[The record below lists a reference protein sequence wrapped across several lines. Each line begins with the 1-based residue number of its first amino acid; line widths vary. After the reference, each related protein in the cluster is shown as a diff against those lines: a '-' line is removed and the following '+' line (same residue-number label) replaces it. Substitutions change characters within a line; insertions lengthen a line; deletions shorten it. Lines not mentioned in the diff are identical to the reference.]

1 MNFIDLLFGKKE
13 KTPQEIAFE
22 GLSGWLEPGSE
33 KVLRDAAKNAAPVFS
48 RIEKALAEIKKSN
61 DELEKAQ
68 PVGKFHLKMVKI
80 TTSNRDNMVK
90 QVKMLIDNISVP
102 GSTDIKT
109 IKTFHE
115 NATHNLVVCLDN
127 MMKSHQYAKIVYP
140 EASKEVI
147 VKVNVL
153 RRLLDELIEPLN
165 ENKELI
171 NAFENA
177 DNTIQA
183 IKQTLSG
190 IGKGGKSITGLEESI
205 ALLKNQH
212 GKTQHSLTL
221 LRESEAWKQY
231 EKAKDELGILEG
243 KANTGEA
250 KINALVLPLSAGLN
264 RLKQLSDSG
273 RHTLSPETKHELQAC
288 CSDPK
293 NVNPGF
299 FAGFKNIIESD
310 VLNLSPDKK
319 NKMLELVNPVISS
332 IGQLQENYRIAV
344 QDVENKEKELSCADI
359 FHDEKTMTNE
369 KAALQNK
376 IETSE
381 KELETAKKQLTF
393 LKDALV
399 LEKQELQHII
409 SFIDSNVRVSF

>member
-1 MNFIDLLFGKKE
+1 MNWINRLFGEKKE
-13 KTPQEIAFE
+13 NPHEIAFE
-22 GLSGWLEPGSE
+22 ELQVWLESRSE
-33 KVLRDAAKNAAPVFS
+33 KVLMGAVKNAAPVFS

-61 DELEKAQ
+61 DELEKTQ

-90 QVKMLIDNISVP
+90 QVRMLIDNISVP
-102 GSTDIKT
+102 GSADLKT
-109 IKTFHE
+109 IRAFHE

-127 MMKSHQYAKIVYP
+127 MMKSHQYAKIVFP

-165 ENKELI
+165 EKKELI

-177 DNTIQA
+177 DNKIQA
-183 IKQTLSG
+183 INQTLSG
-190 IGKGGKSITGLEESI
+190 IGKGEKSITGLEETI
-205 ALLKNQH
+205 ALLKNRH
-212 GKTQHSLTL
+212 GKTEHSLTL
-221 LRESEAWKQY
+221 LMESEAWKQY
-231 EKAKDELGILEG
+231 REAKDELGILEE
-243 KANTGEA
+243 KANASES

-293 NVNPGF
+293 NVNPEF

-319 NKMLELVNPVISS
+319 NKLLEQVNTVISS
-332 IGQLQENYRIAV
+332 IGQLRENYSIAV
-344 QDVENKEKELSCADI
+344 QDVENKEKELSGFDI
-359 FHDEKTMTNE
+359 HHEEKRMVNE
-369 KAALQNK
+369 KAALQDK

-381 KELETAKKQLTF
+381 KELETAKKQLTSLNDTLI
-393 LKDALV
+393 LK
-399 LEKQELQHII
+399 KQELQQVI
-409 SFIDSNVRVSF
+409 SFIDSNLRVSF